1 MKHYLKKLEDQVHN
15 RAFSPALSDFEGASY
30 TYADLAI
37 KMASLHAFFR
47 EAGIKKGDT
56 VFMYV
61 GAPVSAILYKCLVTE
76 TGIPYRKKNE
86 HITIRELMRIRLQKR
101 YSPDRFPFSVL
112 KEEFDVRA
120 VRGPRG
126 IPDALSEALKKTG
139 SRA

>member
-1 MKHYLKKLEDQVHN
+1 MFRVSDRELDVTPLEEGTVALTMKQADKLG
-15 RAFSPALSDFEGASY
+15 L
-30 TYADLAI
+30 
-37 KMASLHAFFR
+37 
-47 EAGIKKGDT
+47 KKGDT